1 MNLCNNFLYFVTIDR
16 LDTSFHSMIIDK
28 KTILWIDYLLR
39 LVAIN
44 KSSVFLMTS
53 LCNLQYI
60 KSSTLTSVL
69 LFSPPDLIYLSIIM
83 CINSGLKL
91 TFAELRRNHIHYCTK
106 VTLTF
111 FPIHFFGR

>member
-1 MNLCNNFLYFVTIDR
+1 MIFLLAYNNFLYFVTIDR

-28 KTILWIDYLLR
+28 KTIIWIDYLLR

-53 LCNLQYI
+53 LYNLQYI
-60 KSSTLTSVL
+60 KSSTLQAYYY
-69 LFSPPDLIYLSIIM
+69 FPPDLIYLSIIM

-91 TFAELRRNHIHYCTK
+91 HLLNSEEIKYTTALRS
-106 VTLTF
+106 L
-111 FPIHFFGR
+111 